1 MEKTEEMQG
10 SNARWG
16 PDCILGQGQDGT
28 VGQLLRAEPHL
39 WYSGVCIRR
48 VLVGAV
54 ARELWDLPYCGM
66 STGVGYFPHVRRVMG
81 SVLSTTHTQWFKIS

>member
-28 VGQLLRAEPHL
+28 VGQLLTCGILECAYIGCSWEQWL
-39 WYSGVCIRR
+39 GNC
-48 VLVGAV
+48 G
-54 ARELWDLPYCGM
+54 DLPYCGT
-66 STGVGYFPHVRRVMG
+66 SCWGVDWCRVLPSHAQGHVF
-81 SVLSTTHTQWFKIS
+81 SPQHHTHAVV